1 MRRPKGTGEGATC
14 GTTKEA
20 EETGT
25 GMETTKEGSGEK
37 EGADREDRAGRKEEA
52 RRRRGDRSWEMKSES
67 SRVREEE
74 TGENGEKK
82 DNYFVR
88 VLWHPGRTGVGQ
100 DRDEEHCRPL
110 LLQQTDDFEG
120 HEYIT
125 LKEFQTLT
133 ATTLH
138 EWSMWSSV

>member
-1 MRRPKGTGEGATC
+1 MCGHDVTILPLLHLLGAK
-14 GTTKEA
+14 KEA
-20 EETGT
+20 NQWPGYCCVLMLELLVA
-25 GMETTKEGSGEK
+25 GE
-37 EGADREDRAGRKEEA
+37 
-52 RRRRGDRSWEMKSES
+52 S
-67 SRVREEE
+67 EEE
-74 TGENGEKK
+74 GENGEKK

-133 ATTLH
+133 GTTLH